1 MKRYRNLVGDG
12 TCQDPKIVIRWN
24 GHEFGH
30 LTDGPHDLLL
40 LHIRNVLGMWP
51 VIDQMLVQLYGEL
64 TDEERLAWYEEHRDD
79 LVEITTGKR
88 LTQNKSVYRWSDK
101 MRFRPVTE
109 RLQVEVA
116 PELARVVSQLGGRRT
131 PDSDWH

>member
-1 MKRYRNLVGDG
+1 M
-12 TCQDPKIVIRWN
+12 IRWN
-24 GHEFGH
+24 GHESGH

-64 TDEERLAWYEEHRDD
+64 TEAERLAWYEEHRED

-116 PELARVVSQLGGRRT
+116 PELARVVSQLGGRES
-131 PDSDWH
+131 PDGDWH